1 MKALIDRLNANFSL
15 LSMTTP
21 EEARA
26 RLEIARAA
34 SVTKRKLYLW
44 SITRGL
50 ESFTADGGFKV
61 EDIAA
66 GDPGAGARLLGGGP
80 DDKLAKDSILV
91 LLDFAPYLKDPV
103 VVRSL
108 RDALPQARE
117 RMNTGIF
124 LGAALELPPEL
135 RREVAEIELPMPDAT
150 DIERTIAATVEAN
163 KKMKGLVAPEG
174 ERLSHLIEAGR
185 GLTAAEL
192 ENALALSLVAHRQI
206 EASVISGEKAR
217 AIKTS
222 GALEILKPPPGGLDA
237 VGGLGAVKEWIRTR
251 ARAFSPEA
259 KAYGLPNPKGAL
271 LAGIPGTGKS
281 LAAKA
286 AAATLDIPLVR
297 LDVGALFGGLV
308 GESESNVRAALK
320 TIDAIAPC
328 VVMIDEIEKAFAGS
342 SAGRSGDSGTS
353 SRVLGSFLTW
363 TQEHESPVFLI
374 ATANDVT
381 SLPPEMLR
389 KGRWDT
395 MLFVDLPAL
404 DERQEI
410 LRIHL
415 AIRKRDPVK
424 FDLPKLAALAD
435 GFSGA
440 EIEQAIIDAMFAAFS
455 DGREIV
461 GEDIV
466 ATIRATV
473 PLSKTSRE
481 QIQALRDWAK
491 TRCTPANGVKAEA
504 IPAPKSGRAIA
515 NN

>member
-34 SVTKRKLYLW
+34 SVTKRRLYLW

-108 RDALPQARE
+108 RDALTPARE

-124 LGAALELPPEL
+124 LGAALDLPPEL
-135 RREVAEIELPMPDAT
+135 RREVAEVEMPMPDAT
-150 DIERTIAATVEAN
+150 DIERIIAATADAN
-163 KKMKGLVAPEG
+163 KKIKGFTVPAG
-174 ERLSHLIEAGR
+174 DALSRLIEAGR

-192 ENALALSLVAHRQI
+192 ENALALSLVEHRGLLP
-206 EASVISGEKAR
+206 AVVSGEKAR
-217 AIKTS
+217 AVKSS
-222 GALEILKPPPGGLDA
+222 GALEILKAPAGGLDA
-237 VGGLGAVKEWIRTR
+237 VGGLQAVKDWVKTR

-259 KAYGLPNPKGAL
+259 KAFGLPNPKGAL

-281 LAAKA
+281 LVAKA

-328 VVMIDEIEKAFAGS
+328 VVMVDELEKAFAGS

-389 KGRWDT
+389 KGRWDV
-395 MLFVDLPAL
+395 MLFVDLPNQ
-404 DERQEI
+404 DERREI
-410 LRIHL
+410 FRIHL
-415 AIRKRDPVK
+415 AARKRDPAQFGIPV
-424 FDLPKLAALAD
+424 LAAEAD

-440 EIEQAIIDAMFAAFS
+440 EIEQAVVDAMFTAFS
-455 DGREIV
+455 DGGR
-461 GEDIV
+461 DITGQDITT
-466 ATIRATV
+466 AIRGTV

-491 TRCTPANGVKAEA
+491 TRCTSANGVKPAETSA
-504 IPAPKSGRAIA
+504 PARGRKVAS
-515 NN
+515 